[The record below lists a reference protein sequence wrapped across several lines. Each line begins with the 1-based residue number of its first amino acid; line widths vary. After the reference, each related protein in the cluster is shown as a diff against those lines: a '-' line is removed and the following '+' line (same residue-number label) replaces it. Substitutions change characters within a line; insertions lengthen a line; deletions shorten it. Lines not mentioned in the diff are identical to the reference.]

1 MAETT
6 SGTTNYL
13 YVYPDCPFRNV
24 CSDNGKKC
32 ETCRHNPRRSYYEP
46 VEPYY
51 PWSPYPWS
59 PYPWYPYYPYW
70 QPWTITYSTTNATD
84 TTYYQSV

>member
-1 MAETT
+1 MAESTTTT
-6 SGTTNYL
+6 SNYL

-32 ETCRHNPRRSYYEP
+32 KSCRNNPMRSYYEP

-51 PWSPYPWS
+51 PYIPYV
-59 PYPWYPYYPYW
+59 PYYPYYPYW
-70 QPWTITYSTTNATD
+70 QPTTWYSTTSATESH
-84 TTYYQSV
+84 Y